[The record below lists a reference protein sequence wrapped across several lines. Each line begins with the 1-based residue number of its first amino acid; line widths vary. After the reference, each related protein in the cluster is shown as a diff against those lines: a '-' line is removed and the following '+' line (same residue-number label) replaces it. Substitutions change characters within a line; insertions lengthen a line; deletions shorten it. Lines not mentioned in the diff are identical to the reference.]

1 MLAIPPSL
9 PPSARDPDPDA
20 ALANVTREPR
30 LLDRVRDAIRVRHY
44 SIRTEQAYTGWIRRF
59 ILFHGKR
66 HPAEMGKLEVEAF
79 LTHLAVSGNVA
90 APTQNQALS
99 AVLFLYKEVLGQELG
114 WMESVVRAKKPAR
127 LPVVFTREEVRA
139 IMARLDGV
147 RWIMA
152 MLLHGSGLRL
162 LECLRLRVKDI
173 VFDKRC
179 LTVREGKSGKI
190 PRMHL
195 RARAR
200 SALGRRTAAP
210 S

>member
-1 MLAIPPSL
+1 M
-9 PPSARDPDPDA
+9 D
-20 ALANVTREPR
+20 
-30 LLDRVRDAIRVRHY
+30 
-44 SIRTEQAYTGWIRRF
+44 
-59 ILFHGKR
+59 
-66 HPAEMGKLEVEAF
+66 KLEVEAF
-79 LTHLAVSGNVA
+79 LTHLAVSGIVA

-99 AVLFLYKEVLGQELG
+99 AVLFLYKKVLGQELG
-114 WMESVVRAKKPAR
+114 WMEGVVRAKKPAK

-139 IMARLDGV
+139 IMARLDRV

-173 VFDKRC
+173 DFDKRC

-195 RARAR
+195 PRARA
-200 SALGRRTAAP
+200 ALGRRTAAP